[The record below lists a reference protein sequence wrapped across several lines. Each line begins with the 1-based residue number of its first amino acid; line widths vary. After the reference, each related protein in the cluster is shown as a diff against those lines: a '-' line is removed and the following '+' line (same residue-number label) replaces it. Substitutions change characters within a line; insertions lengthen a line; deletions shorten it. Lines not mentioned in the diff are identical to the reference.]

1 MKIKM
6 PAQAAKV
13 IQTLEQH
20 GFEAYIVGGCVRD
33 SILGRTPGDWD
44 ITTSASPQEVK
55 EIFDHT
61 VDTGIEHGTVTV
73 LMNHEPYEV
82 TTYRVDGKYEDHR
95 RPNEV
100 HFTKSLRED
109 LLRRDFTINAMAYND
124 DVRLVDVFGGMQ
136 DLNHHLIRC
145 VGDPRE
151 RFSEDALRILRAVRF
166 SAQLDFP
173 IEPDTAKAVKELAP
187 NLKNISAERI
197 QTELVKLLTSPH
209 PERIQDACELG
220 ITKVVLPEWDAMVGV
235 KQNTIHHKY
244 DVAEHTLHTL
254 KHVKRDKYLRLT
266 MLFHDMGKPAMKTT
280 DEKGNDHF
288 KGHAL
293 ESEKIARTV
302 LKRLK
307 FDNETIRIV
316 TKLVCYHDYRME
328 ATPANVR
335 RAMNRI
341 GVELFPYYLAVRLAD
356 AKSQSTYMRRE
367 KIENIVEIRNL
378 YKQILMENQCVTL
391 RQLAV
396 SGRELME
403 LGMKPGRE
411 LGAMLSELLEYVLDD
426 PERNTKE
433 NLCKYVKEKME
444 KEK

>member
-1 MKIKM
+1 M
-6 PAQAAKV
+6 
-13 IQTLEQH
+13 
-20 GFEAYIVGGCVRD
+20 
-33 SILGRTPGDWD
+33 
-44 ITTSASPQEVK
+44 
-55 EIFDHT
+55 
-61 VDTGIEHGTVTV
+61 
-73 LMNHEPYEV
+73 
-82 TTYRVDGKYEDHR
+82 
-95 RPNEV
+95 
-100 HFTKSLRED
+100 
-109 LLRRDFTINAMAYND
+109 
-124 DVRLVDVFGGMQ
+124 
-136 DLNHHLIRC
+136 
-145 VGDPRE
+145 
-151 RFSEDALRILRAVRF
+151 
-166 SAQLDFP
+166 
-173 IEPDTAKAVKELAP
+173 
-187 NLKNISAERI
+187 
-197 QTELVKLLTSPH
+197 
-209 PERIQDACELG
+209 
-220 ITKVVLPEWDAMVGV
+220 VLPEWDAMVGV

-433 NLCKYVKEKME
+433 NLCKYVREKIE

>member
-1 MKIKM
+1 M
-6 PAQAAKV
+6 
-13 IQTLEQH
+13 
-20 GFEAYIVGGCVRD
+20 
-33 SILGRTPGDWD
+33 
-44 ITTSASPQEVK
+44 
-55 EIFDHT
+55 
-61 VDTGIEHGTVTV
+61 
-73 LMNHEPYEV
+73 
-82 TTYRVDGKYEDHR
+82 
-95 RPNEV
+95 
-100 HFTKSLRED
+100 
-109 LLRRDFTINAMAYND
+109 
-124 DVRLVDVFGGMQ
+124 
-136 DLNHHLIRC
+136 
-145 VGDPRE
+145 
-151 RFSEDALRILRAVRF
+151 
-166 SAQLDFP
+166 
-173 IEPDTAKAVKELAP
+173 
-187 NLKNISAERI
+187 
-197 QTELVKLLTSPH
+197 
-209 PERIQDACELG
+209 
-220 ITKVVLPEWDAMVGV
+220 VLPEWDAMVGV

-444 KEK
+444 KEIIAANGKGIQVRLHAIGDGAVRLALDLYEKSEQVNGKKEFCNTIEHIENIAESDIDRFRGHNIIASMQPYHLTLTNNKKINQIGAKRCELEWPVGTLLKHGAKLALSTDYPVVDLNPFVTLYAAVTRRDDAGRPTGHNPWEKISMEDALKAYTAGSAKVYQMEKQMGTIEEGKFANIIVLSHNLFAIDPEEIRDTRVIANFFEGKKIIG

>member
-1 MKIKM
+1 
-6 PAQAAKV
+6 
-13 IQTLEQH
+13 
-20 GFEAYIVGGCVRD
+20 
-33 SILGRTPGDWD
+33 
-44 ITTSASPQEVK
+44 
-55 EIFDHT
+55 
-61 VDTGIEHGTVTV
+61 
-73 LMNHEPYEV
+73 
-82 TTYRVDGKYEDHR
+82 
-95 RPNEV
+95 
-100 HFTKSLRED
+100 
-109 LLRRDFTINAMAYND
+109 MAYND

-341 GVELFPYYLAVRLAD
+341 GVELFPSILFHSLQAVEESRTDSPSGSVCKDFLSLRYFQSFPFSCKCFVILHLQD
-356 AKSQSTYMRRE
+356 ALRDSMGIIRHQSESVRDSSTA
-367 KIENIVEIRNL
+367 
-378 YKQILMENQCVTL
+378 C
-391 RQLAV
+391 
-396 SGRELME
+396 
-403 LGMKPGRE
+403 
-411 LGAMLSELLEYVLDD
+411 SEWKRIDGTGDEAGT
-426 PERNTKE
+426 RTRCNAQ
-433 NLCKYVKEKME
+433 
-444 KEK
+444 